1 MFLGMKLRVLGC
13 QGGSA
18 PARHLP
24 GLLLDDTVL
33 LEAGSVTSTLSL
45 AEQLEIRHVLL
56 SHAHLDHTGGLAY
69 LADNRCC
76 HRLSS
81 GNGGMLTVS
90 SVAPVVEDLH
100 QHLFNDRLWPDF
112 SAIPQAWD
120 PVMRLQTLEP
130 CVPKSIG
137 TQLTVISVPVNH
149 TVPTVGFIVHDD
161 RGALVFSGD
170 TGPTD
175 RLWKLA
181 RDLGNV
187 RAVIVE
193 TSFPN
198 RFDALA
204 EISGHLTPAR
214 LARELDKMP
223 SCEVWVYHIK
233 PMFHHETVED
243 LAALDGR
250 RVRVLCDGE
259 IHTW

>member
-33 LEAGSVTSTLSL
+33 LEAGSVTSTLPL

-76 HRLSS
+76 YRISS
-81 GNGGMLTVS
+81 GNGQALTVS
-90 SVAPVVEDLH
+90 SSAPVLDDLH

-112 SAIPQAWD
+112 SVIPKTWD
-120 PVMRLQTLEP
+120 PIVRLETLRTG
-130 CVPKSIG
+130 VPQPIG
-137 TQLTVISVPVNH
+137 DRLTVIPVPVNH
-149 TVPTVGFIVHDD
+149 TVPTVGFIVHDE

-170 TGPTD
+170 TGPTE
-175 RLWKLA
+175 RLWELA
-181 RDLGNV
+181 REMGNV

-204 EISGHLTPAR
+204 EVSGHLTPNR
-214 LARELDKMP
+214 LTRELDKMP
-223 SCEVWVYHIK
+223 PCDVCVYQIK
-233 PMFHHETVED
+233 PAFDDETVEK

-250 RVRVLCDGE
+250 VRVLGDGKVLA
-259 IHTW
+259 W